1 MKFVTSLAIVL
12 AAQSAMPFAVAKA
25 APIMNLEGS
34 HGTRT
39 GAFAGAR
46 FRLALGGKEAGQ
58 TRLGLTLAPTRQHR
72 WSDGRQ
78 ALGFGDG
85 FELGVV
91 SGEPITARVAGRRL
105 TGGPALGT
113 DEPRLGVSTL
123 GYAGIAAGVIV
134 AGFIVLGV
142 VGRSDNSG
150 D

>member
-1 MKFVTSLAIVL
+1 MKFVTSLAIAL
-12 AAQSAMPFAVAKA
+12 AAQSAMPFAAATA
-25 APIMNLEGS
+25 APVMNIDGDRQ
-34 HGTRT
+34 TRT

-46 FRLALGGKEAGQ
+46 FRIALGGKEAGQ

-85 FELGVV
+85 LELGVA
-91 SGEPITARVAGRRL
+91 SGEPVAARVAGQRL

-113 DEPRLGVSTL
+113 DEQRLGVSTL

-142 VGRSDNSG
+142 VGRSNNSG